1 MRTHESLA
9 DNRLRFAAKLSEMS
23 DELMTLSKEVDRNRK
38 QARETGLR
46 LERNLQDAEAGV
58 EKVRLMP
65 STIVRP
71 ELTPSTGTIAFR
83 FDCRRSGA
91 LALAQERRVRKGRRA
106 AGWYKRRHEREADAR
121 QGDWQERPAL

>member
-23 DELMTLSKEVDRNRK
+23 DELTTLAKEVDRNRK

-58 EKVRLMP
+58 EKVRAM
-65 STIVRP
+65 SAYVSARH
-71 ELTPSTGTIAFR
+71 A
-83 FDCRRSGA
+83 DA
-91 LALAQERRVRKGRRA
+91 L
-106 AGWYKRRHEREADAR
+106 RRHVCASMRRRKIWSACCC
-121 QGDWQERPAL
+121 

>member
-23 DELMTLSKEVDRNRK
+23 DELTTLAKEVDRNRK

-58 EKVRLMP
+58 EKVRAM
-65 STIVRP
+65 SAGGSATH
-71 ELTPSTGTIAFR
+71 A
-83 FDCRRSGA
+83 DA
-91 LALAQERRVRKGRRA
+91 L
-106 AGWYKRRHEREADAR
+106 RRHVCASMR
-121 QGDWQERPAL
+121 RPKIWSDCCC